1 MKVIEKPIAIEEG
14 DSFKIVLSKYGALA
28 LDKQENLSELIGE
41 TVGDLDIEKGIIS
54 FDDISLPVQIL
65 GFYSQDLKQW
75 SWAWDN
81 EDIFGDNLIKL
92 SKQIKDIGDEFEIG
106 EFNSPDIHSDYNDCH
121 SLAMTA
127 TAIFDY
133 DAYYAVSEDGIDIF
147 VVIKSDLIKENN
159 SVVKFRDTYL
169 TYDNS
174 FKGAK
179 VYYKDS
185 PLKLSTTQLSDYAN
199 CPFKYYLGRILNV
212 DPFEETT
219 DSVFGQIVH
228 TLLEHSLLDDSYD
241 VNKHYD
247 QLVNESNVSEEIKI
261 LWSLSLKDQIV
272 NMVILVEKI

>member
-1 MKVIEKPIAIEEG
+1 VLILKVIEKPIAIEEG
-14 DSFKIVLSKYGALA
+14 DSFKTVLSKYGALA

-65 GFYSQDLKQW
+65 GFYSQDLEQW

-81 EDIFGDNLIKL
+81 EDIFGENLIKL
-92 SKQIKDIGDEFEIG
+92 SKQIKDIGDEFEIN

-121 SLAMTA
+121 SLAMTS

-169 TYDNS
+169 TFQKNFNIYPRIA
-174 FKGAK
+174 FEAYTKLKGYGYKPHDDFALAK
-179 VYYKDS
+179 IGESRVMVGF
-185 PLKLSTTQLSDYAN
+185 TERGNVT
-199 CPFKYYLGRILNV
+199 RILI
-212 DPFEETT
+212 
-219 DSVFGQIVH
+219 FG
-228 TLLEHSLLDDSYD
+228 DD
-241 VNKHYD
+241 
-247 QLVNESNVSEEIKI
+247 ER
-261 LWSLSLKDQIV
+261 
-272 NMVILVEKI
+272 